1 MTRKNK
7 EKKEAILKEYESA
20 WESRYTKTVGQ
31 NFHVNVT
38 SIVIKHNSLT
48 DYIFKI
54 VEEMKAKEEEILCL
68 KTNEGVFKDIYLQLK
83 NQKRDLHWWQLY
95 QRMKIN
101 RMLELIEKRVKWTQN
116 NS

>member
-1 MTRKNK
+1 M
-7 EKKEAILKEYESA
+7 
-20 WESRYTKTVGQ
+20 
-31 NFHVNVT
+31 
-38 SIVIKHNSLT
+38 IKHNSLT